1 MKKVLII
8 VDMQHDFVRG
18 SLGTPEAV
26 EIIPRVCG
34 KMRTAIE
41 NGMELC
47 FTLDTHREDYLNT
60 QEGKNLPVVHC
71 MEGTDGWK
79 LEKELEE
86 LLFSTENLI
95 SPQEFYEGGT
105 ENIKVFRKEIFGSVS
120 LAEYI
125 KELYQ
130 KDDNLEVELVG
141 LCTDICVVSNAILLK
156 SFLPE
161 LKIVVDAS
169 CCAGVTVESHRMA
182 LETLKMCQVSVEN

>member
-18 SLGTPEAV
+18 SLGTKEAV
-26 EIIPRVCG
+26 EIIPRVCEKIRNAVESG
-34 KMRTAIE
+34 TQ
-41 NGMELC
+41 LC
-47 FTLDTHREDYLNT
+47 FTLDTHQEDYLNT

-71 MEGTDGWK
+71 IEGTEGWK
-79 LEKELEE
+79 LEKEIEE
-86 LLFSTENLI
+86 LVFFTEKAI
-95 SPQEFYEGGT
+95 SSQEFYEGGT
-105 ENIKVFRKEIFGSVS
+105 EKIRVFRKEIFGSVS
-120 LAEYI
+120 LSEYI

-130 KDDNLEVELVG
+130 KDENLEVELVG

-161 LKIVVDAS
+161 LRIAVDSS

-182 LETLKMCQVSVEN
+182 LETLKMCQVSVKN